1 MWLYSCKTQSHIPM
15 GEKSFTGSKQRG
27 RSLLLEAVLP
37 GDRVCG
43 RTDGQR
49 WQDPSEVAGPTART
63 SAGHPPRGLVM
74 EGEDWGLGRGLR
86 WALRSPFCPCN
97 VMLVR
102 GCSTGP
108 VIWVSLN
115 FCGIYSLQPV
125 SAVCFLHLSLF
136 LSHLQTLTVC
146 SGLNRSVVCGWT
158 GFGSRW
164 LCLVR
169 AGPLRLD
176 VGNGVDPWNAHL
188 LCPLHRWAKVLVVR
202 N

>member
-1 MWLYSCKTQSHIPM
+1 M
-15 GEKSFTGSKQRG
+15 
-27 RSLLLEAVLP
+27 
-37 GDRVCG
+37 
-43 RTDGQR
+43 
-49 WQDPSEVAGPTART
+49 AGPTSRT

-74 EGEDWGLGRGLR
+74 EGEDRGLGRG
-86 WALRSPFCPCN
+86 LRSPFCPCN
-97 VMLVR
+97 VMLVG

-188 LCPLHRWAKVLVVR
+188 LCPLHRWAKVLVVW